1 MKIKTLTL
9 LAVAALVPSW
19 GYGFQDQ
26 RTAQTATGVEAS
38 AAANS
43 KTQAKSGPA
52 GEAWLGS
59 GTQIDAKMSSTLD
72 VKKAKPGDPFQ
83 MKTHRP
89 IKRDGKEVFGKGST
103 ITGHVEHVS
112 QSDGNTQIK
121 LVFDQI
127 EDRKSGT
134 TASLQAMATAV
145 SRTNASTASSDT
157 TTMNMPRLQT
167 PPPNRSPGSG
177 TQGGGLLGGTV
188 GGVADN
194 TLGGATG
201 TLGTTVES
209 AAGATLGADTAPRGI
224 GTTPI
229 RIVSEASA
237 GLSSGSMLAVSGRN
251 PKIEGGTEFL
261 LKTTADSTVTRQ
273 AGK

>member
-9 LAVAALVPSW
+9 LAVAGVVPW

-26 RTAQTATGVEAS
+26 RTAQTSTGVEAS

-43 KTQAKSGPA
+43 KTQAKSDPA
-52 GEAWLGS
+52 SEASLGS
-59 GTQIDAKMSSTLD
+59 GTQIDARMSSSLD
-72 VKKAKPGDPFQ
+72 VKKAKLGDPFQ
-83 MKTHRP
+83 MKTNRP
-89 IKRDGKEVFGKGST
+89 IKRDGKEVFGKGSI
-103 ITGHVEHVS
+103 ITGHVGQVS

-157 TTMNMPRLQT
+157 TTMNMPRQT
-167 PPPNRSPGSG
+167 PPPNRSPGGG

-209 AAGATLGADTAPRGI
+209 AAGATLGADAAPSGI

-229 RIVSEASA
+229 RIVNEASA